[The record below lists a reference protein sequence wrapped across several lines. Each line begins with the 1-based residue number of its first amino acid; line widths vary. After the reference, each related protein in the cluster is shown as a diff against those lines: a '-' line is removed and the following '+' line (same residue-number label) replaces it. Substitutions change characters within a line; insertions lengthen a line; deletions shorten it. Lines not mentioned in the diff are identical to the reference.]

1 MGSLDVMG
9 VVGTWVAVGLALF
22 ALLGVV
28 GPLLVWRASKS
39 ARNRALA
46 KLDEKPST
54 SFGFVTPGV
63 RFGPGTRLFRR
74 VRTPILTESKSPK
87 LLSNWKSEYTNAA
100 LPSLESAGWVQLGA
114 VLRNYELKFP
124 TKDALVLKEETMQL
138 PISIVWLFIFGLI
151 GRFGSRSDSGG
162 WIEETTDD
170 VVFEQALPGQRLGER
185 VRGRATRAGRGIG
198 TVDAPPEITT
208 WAAAPAY
215 IPKRVD
221 GKLRGLIGKMKCYN
235 REGIGAVDFKA
246 HKEGHI
252 KGLSEEVLDVA
263 KLFWLSMGCP
273 PMTGGRV
280 FHLED
285 VGYPTQGTR
294 SDSPTG
300 SDYAWP
306 SAGSSPGADPFQ
318 RRYGA
323 EHAGAVPY
331 PPRFRSRRHH
341 QRPEFIEPRFWS
353 FVEVK
358 EPLVDFVGIAD
369 ALGAEVDVNKWS
381 LTDLEA
387 SRDDVAALLEDAK
400 RTFIPCHHN
409 WVRLGPPVSEGS
421 PFSAFFLRRSDAQ
434 LLARVMLQLPL
445 CPQGYL
451 VHVSPGSACRDMLA
465 EACSLLPR
473 MLYFLVH
480 HFDKLQ
486 ARMPQGQ
493 MDDDLLPTMKKLLLM
508 TSNYSYTRL
517 FASVLYDLDC
527 ALVTTVDREPD
538 VNLFIQV
545 LAMTS
550 PEFRDLISQSL
561 RDLEACLDSSLSFDA
576 APATISTY
584 TIMGAR
590 KVFPLDLDVLVDDP
604 RGFVRSG
611 TIQVPYVDV
620 LLLVLKA
627 CLRSTFLETS
637 LDSTPLFDAVFKPG
651 VDVFEVC

>member
-1 MGSLDVMG
+1 MSSLDVVG
-9 VVGTWVAVGLALF
+9 VVGMWVAVGLALF

-54 SFGFVTPGV
+54 SFGFVTPGI
-63 RFGPGTRLFRR
+63 RFGPGARLFRR
-74 VRTPILTESKSPK
+74 VRAPILTESPK
-87 LLSNWKSEYTNAA
+87 LPKWKSEYTNAT

-114 VLRNYELKFP
+114 ILRNYGLKPP
-124 TKDALVLKEETMQL
+124 TGDALVLKEDNMRL
-138 PISIVWLFIFGLI
+138 PISIVWLFIFGLV
-151 GRFGSRSDSGG
+151 GRFGSRSDGGG
-162 WIEETTDD
+162 WIEETADD

-198 TVDAPPEITT
+198 TVDAPPELTE
-208 WAAAPAY
+208 WAVPAF
-215 IPKRVD
+215 IPRRVD
-221 GKLRGLIGKMKCYN
+221 GKLRGLTGKMKCYN
-235 REGIGAVDFKA
+235 REGIGAVDYKA
-246 HKEGHI
+246 HKEVQV
-252 KGLSEEVLDVA
+252 KGLSEEALDAA
-263 KLFWLSMGCP
+263 KLFWLSMGCL
-273 PMTGGRV
+273 PMAGGRV

-285 VGYPTQGTR
+285 VGYTTQGPR
-294 SDSPTG
+294 SASPTG
-300 SDYAWP
+300 FDYAWP

-318 RRYGA
+318 RHYGA
-323 EHAGAVPY
+323 VHAGAVPH
-331 PPRFRSRRHH
+331 PPRFRAERHH
-341 QRPEFIEPRFWS
+341 QRPQFAEPRFWS

-358 EPLVDFVGIAD
+358 EPLVDFVGIAN
-369 ALGAEVDVNKWS
+369 ALGAEIDVDKRS

-387 SRDDVAALLEDAK
+387 SRDEVVALLEDAK

-409 WVRLGPPVSEGS
+409 WVRLGPPVPEGS

-434 LLARVMLQLPL
+434 LLARVMLQLPI

-473 MLYFLVH
+473 ILYFLVR
-480 HFDKLQ
+480 HFDTLE

-493 MDDDLLPTMKKLLLM
+493 VDDDFLPTLKKLLLM

-517 FASVLYDLDC
+517 FASVLYDLDY
-527 ALVTTVDREPD
+527 ALVTTVEREPD
-538 VNLFIQV
+538 VYLFIQV

-590 KVFPLDLDVLVDDP
+590 KVFPLDLDVLLDDP
-604 RGFVRSG
+604 RAFPRSG
-611 TIQVPYVDV
+611 ATQIPYVDV
-620 LLLVLKA
+620 LLMVLKA

-637 LDSTPLFDAVFKPG
+637 LDSTLLFDAVFKPG

>member
-1 MGSLDVMG
+1 
-9 VVGTWVAVGLALF
+9 
-22 ALLGVV
+22 
-28 GPLLVWRASKS
+28 
-39 ARNRALA
+39 
-46 KLDEKPST
+46 
-54 SFGFVTPGV
+54 
-63 RFGPGTRLFRR
+63 
-74 VRTPILTESKSPK
+74 
-87 LLSNWKSEYTNAA
+87 
-100 LPSLESAGWVQLGA
+100 
-114 VLRNYELKFP
+114 
-124 TKDALVLKEETMQL
+124 
-138 PISIVWLFIFGLI
+138 
-151 GRFGSRSDSGG
+151 
-162 WIEETTDD
+162 
-170 VVFEQALPGQRLGER
+170 
-185 VRGRATRAGRGIG
+185 
-198 TVDAPPEITT
+198 
-208 WAAAPAY
+208 
-215 IPKRVD
+215 
-221 GKLRGLIGKMKCYN
+221 
-235 REGIGAVDFKA
+235 
-246 HKEGHI
+246 
-252 KGLSEEVLDVA
+252 
-263 KLFWLSMGCP
+263 MGCL
-273 PMTGGRV
+273 PMSGGRV

-285 VGYPTQGTR
+285 VGYSTQGSR
-294 SDSPTG
+294 PDSPTDF
-300 SDYAWP
+300 DYAWP
-306 SAGSSPGADPFQ
+306 SPGSSPGAGPFQ
-318 RRYGA
+318 PHNGA
-323 EHAGAVPY
+323 YPGAIPH
-331 PPRFRSRRHH
+331 PSRFRPERHH
-341 QRPEFIEPRFWS
+341 QRPELLEPRFWS

-358 EPLVDFVGIAD
+358 EPLVDFFGIAD
-369 ALGAEVDVNKWS
+369 ALGAEVDVEKRS

-387 SRDDVAALLEDAK
+387 SRDEVVALLQDAK

-409 WVRLGPPVSEGS
+409 WVRLGPPVPEGS

-434 LLARVMLQLPL
+434 LLARVMLQLPI

-480 HFDKLQ
+480 HFDKLE
-486 ARMPQGQ
+486 ARMPRRQ
-493 MDDDLLPTMKKLLLM
+493 MDDDFLPTLKKLLLL

-538 VNLFIQV
+538 VYLFIQV

-590 KVFPLDLDVLVDDP
+590 KVFPMDSDVLVDDP

>member
-9 VVGTWVAVGLALF
+9 VVGTWVAVGLALS

-46 KLDEKPST
+46 RLDEKPST
-54 SFGFVTPGV
+54 SFGFVTPGL
-63 RFGPGTRLFRR
+63 RLGPGTRLFRR
-74 VRTPILTESKSPK
+74 VRVPILTESKSPK
-87 LLSNWKSEYTNAA
+87 LLSKWKSEYTNAA

-114 VLRNYELKFP
+114 VLRNYELRFP
-124 TKDALVLKEETMQL
+124 TKDALVLKEETMRL
-138 PISIVWLFIFGLI
+138 PVSIVWLFIFGLI

-170 VVFEQALPGQRLGER
+170 VVVFEQALPGQRLGKR
-185 VRGRATRAGRGIG
+185 VRGRATRAGRGMK
-198 TVDAPPEITT
+198 TFDAPPEIMPL
-208 WAAAPAY
+208 WAAPAVV
-215 IPKRVD
+215 PERSD
-221 GKLRGLIGKMKCYN
+221 GELRGLTGEMDCYT
-235 REGIGAVDFKA
+235 REGIGAVDYKA

-263 KLFWLSMGCP
+263 NLFWLSMGCL
-273 PMTGGRV
+273 PMADGRV

-285 VGYPTQGTR
+285 VGYPTKGSR

-300 SDYAWP
+300 SDYVSP
-306 SAGSSPGADPFQ
+306 SGGSSPSADPFQ
-318 RRYGA
+318 RTDGERYRRT
-323 EHAGAVPY
+323 
-331 PPRFRSRRHH
+331 PRFRARKHH
-341 QRPEFIEPRFWS
+341 QRSQFTEPRFWG
-353 FVEVK
+353 FGEVK

-369 ALGAEVDVNKWS
+369 ALGAEVDVNKRS

-387 SRDDVAALLEDAK
+387 SRDEVVALLEDAK

-409 WVRLGPPVSEGS
+409 WVRLGPPVPEGS
-421 PFSAFFLRRSDAQ
+421 QFSAFFLRRSDAQ
-434 LLARVMLQLPL
+434 LLARVMLQLPI

-473 MLYFLVH
+473 ILYFLVH
-480 HFDKLQ
+480 HFDKLE
-486 ARMPQGQ
+486 ARMPRRQ
-493 MDDDLLPTMKKLLLM
+493 MDDDFLPTLKKLLLL

-527 ALVTTVDREPD
+527 ALVTTVDHEPD
-538 VNLFIQV
+538 VYLFIQV

-561 RDLEACLDSSLSFDA
+561 RDLEACLDSNLSFDA

-590 KVFPLDLDVLVDDP
+590 KVFPLDLDVLLDDP
-604 RGFVRSG
+604 RASIRSG